1 MNSTNSSKKTPK
13 ISQTSILSFFG
24 ITNSNPSQKKTENL
38 SSLNK
43 RTHLEM
49 QNENKIFHNE
59 NPASKKKK
67 NDVVVINDS
76 SDSEFLIDN
85 FEYDEKE
92 NTTKTLNI
100 NNNNIQTPSFSNI
113 KKKKK
118 LKKKNFIDD
127 DEKMD
132 VINENNSINLENYN
146 KNYLEQELTKNP
158 HIFDNNLN
166 KNFHTDEI
174 DKITEKKS
182 ISIKKTPN
190 KKKSSLNS
198 SFSDNSDNFSSISI
212 EEALNREELFK
223 NPENGLPEFLQP
235 GNIRDKNGNKE
246 NSANY
251 DPTTLFV
258 PEDYI
263 KKQTPS
269 MQQFWNFK
277 RENFDKVLFFKL
289 GKFYE
294 LFYDDAIIG
303 NQILELNWMG
313 NDPKKLHVGF
323 PEKILEE
330 KANKLINEGFKV
342 AVIEQ
347 METPEQLKERNLT
360 SGKKKETCVKRE
372 LCNVYTKGTYYKD
385 DFNSKNNNNN
395 NNNKFCICLVLN
407 EINSNENNFFMS
419 ENNNN
424 NKIFEWGICIFDV
437 TTLKFYLGKISE
449 NSDSENFNKLKTIL
463 YNLNPDE
470 IILIRNNLPSNVLN
484 FIKNLSSHPQ
494 INFLKNSYSFNELN
508 ILCQKY
514 FNDDF
519 EKWDKIILNLFSN
532 EKKNHSICLS
542 FYLTLVYL
550 EKILLAKETV
560 PIAKFFSYEG
570 DTTINP
576 KKRMILDYQTIVN
589 LEILET
595 KFDPK
600 NKEIGS
606 LIEFLN
612 KCCTS
617 FGKRLMKNWIL
628 NPLNDV
634 DLINER
640 LNVVDELIENEELI
654 TKIRTNLMKFPDI
667 ERLCNK
673 FFKISLN
680 NNNKAIYFEDVG
692 KNRLNEFFNLINFLI
707 NSGNFIEQIKNVIN
721 DGKLQCKFLL
731 EKINEIPNLSNNL
744 FDLKENYH
752 IVETKDEKGNLISQ
766 IESKP
771 GVYLQYDNA
780 KNEMNEILLEFD
792 NILSKEKKKL
802 KCAAIQYNHTKNFKY
817 ELEIPEEII
826 KKNKPNNYILT
837 TSKKG
842 YLRFHTQEILNNIKK
857 LEECSEKIKEL
868 SKNLNKILFEN
879 FYSKHEILQNYIEKI
894 SEIDC
899 LTNLAFISSF
909 DRENFSRPKFIDIK
923 SNGPL
928 ISLKDS
934 IHPCLYQRSNFFVPN
949 DIKIGSEKK
958 NLIVITGP
966 NMGGKSTLL
975 RQVCITAI
983 IAQIGCYVP
992 AKECE
997 MILVDRIFTRIG
1009 ASDKLFEGKST
1020 FYVEMEETKNILQ
1033 NATENSLV
1041 IMDELGRG
1049 TSTNDGKIIAKTVLF
1064 IIENRIKCRTL
1075 FTTHYHDIIEWC
1087 KNQCG
1092 IDLFF
1097 MDSNVDDKSKD
1108 ITFLYKFKKG
1118 ICPESFGISVAKL
1131 AGLPDEIINLAREI
1145 SEMNK
1150 NKRK

>member
-1 MNSTNSSKKTPK
+1 
-13 ISQTSILSFFG
+13 
-24 ITNSNPSQKKTENL
+24 
-38 SSLNK
+38 
-43 RTHLEM
+43 
-49 QNENKIFHNE
+49 
-59 NPASKKKK
+59 
-67 NDVVVINDS
+67 
-76 SDSEFLIDN
+76 
-85 FEYDEKE
+85 
-92 NTTKTLNI
+92 
-100 NNNNIQTPSFSNI
+100 
-113 KKKKK
+113 
-118 LKKKNFIDD
+118 
-127 DEKMD
+127 
-132 VINENNSINLENYN
+132 
-146 KNYLEQELTKNP
+146 
-158 HIFDNNLN
+158 
-166 KNFHTDEI
+166 
-174 DKITEKKS
+174 
-182 ISIKKTPN
+182 
-190 KKKSSLNS
+190 
-198 SFSDNSDNFSSISI
+198 
-212 EEALNREELFK
+212 
-223 NPENGLPEFLQP
+223 
-235 GNIRDKNGNKE
+235 
-246 NSANY
+246 
-251 DPTTLFV
+251 
-258 PEDYI
+258 
-263 KKQTPS
+263 
-269 MQQFWNFK
+269 
-277 RENFDKVLFFKL
+277 
-289 GKFYE
+289 
-294 LFYDDAIIG
+294 
-303 NQILELNWMG
+303 
-313 NDPKKLHVGF
+313 
-323 PEKILEE
+323 
-330 KANKLINEGFKV
+330 
-342 AVIEQ
+342 
-347 METPEQLKERNLT
+347 
-360 SGKKKETCVKRE
+360 
-372 LCNVYTKGTYYKD
+372 
-385 DFNSKNNNNN
+385 
-395 NNNKFCICLVLN
+395 
-407 EINSNENNFFMS
+407 
-419 ENNNN
+419 
-424 NKIFEWGICIFDV
+424 
-437 TTLKFYLGKISE
+437 
-449 NSDSENFNKLKTIL
+449 
-463 YNLNPDE
+463 
-470 IILIRNNLPSNVLN
+470 
-484 FIKNLSSHPQ
+484 
-494 INFLKNSYSFNELN
+494 
-508 ILCQKY
+508 
-514 FNDDF
+514 
-519 EKWDKIILNLFSN
+519 
-532 EKKNHSICLS
+532 
-542 FYLTLVYL
+542 
-550 EKILLAKETV
+550 
-560 PIAKFFSYEG
+560 
-570 DTTINP
+570 
-576 KKRMILDYQTIVN
+576 
-589 LEILET
+589 
-595 KFDPK
+595 
-600 NKEIGS
+600 
-606 LIEFLN
+606 
-612 KCCTS
+612 
-617 FGKRLMKNWIL
+617 
-628 NPLNDV
+628 
-634 DLINER
+634 
-640 LNVVDELIENEELI
+640 
-654 TKIRTNLMKFPDI
+654 
-667 ERLCNK
+667 
-673 FFKISLN
+673 LN

-707 NSGNFIEQIKNVIN
+707 NSENYFEQIKNFII
-721 DGKLQCKFLL
+721 DGNLQCKNLL
-731 EKINEIPNLSNNL
+731 EKINEIPNLSQNL

-997 MILVDRIFTRIG
+997 MTLVDRIFTRIG

-1087 KNQCG
+1087 KNQIG

-1145 SEMNK
+1145 SEINK